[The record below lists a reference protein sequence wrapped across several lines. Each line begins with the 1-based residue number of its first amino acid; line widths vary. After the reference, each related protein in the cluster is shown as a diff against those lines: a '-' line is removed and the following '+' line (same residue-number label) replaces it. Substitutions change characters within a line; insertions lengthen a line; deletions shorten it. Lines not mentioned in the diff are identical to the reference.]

1 MASDPQQAAGQSTS
15 SDPQKIPIR
24 CPIPPEHRKQFTKI
38 VKECNEE
45 SFWNRALPLSITSMI
60 ATQALIYTGYLSKN
74 KRFGSLPKVA
84 LAGILGFAVGKISYA
99 LTCKR
104 KFEKLGMHN
113 LFETGAFDP
122 AFFAQFDKQCPHI
135 CEECKKKCT
144 MDKVQGAQP
153 TTQSS

>member
-99 LTCKR
+99 LTCNVRISVRNAKR
-104 KFEKLGMHN
+104 NVPWTRCRAPNPLLSPPEPL
-113 LFETGAFDP
+113 LP
-122 AFFAQFDKQCPHI
+122 QLI
-135 CEECKKKCT
+135 
-144 MDKVQGAQP
+144 
-153 TTQSS
+153 